1 MLQEDD
7 MSTLDEIALDLLI
20 YISEGKIRNE
30 YTIEQMKLFKEFE
43 DKWWNVPE
51 DLDEERVLHDKLLDE
66 YIEKVMYTK

>member
-1 MLQEDD
+1 
-7 MSTLDEIALDLLI
+7 MSTFDEIALDLLI

-43 DKWWNVPE
+43 EKWWNVPE